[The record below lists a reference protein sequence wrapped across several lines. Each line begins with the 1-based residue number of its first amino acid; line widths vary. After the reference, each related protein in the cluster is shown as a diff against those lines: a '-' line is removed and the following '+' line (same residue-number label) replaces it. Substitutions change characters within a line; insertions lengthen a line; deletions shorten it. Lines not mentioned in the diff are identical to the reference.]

1 MAIQSYKVVWKGGEA
16 EITEKKSRFIAHV
29 APAETEEEAL
39 AFIEEIKKKYWDARH
54 NCTAYSIGIDQPIL
68 RCSDDG
74 EPSKTAGM
82 PMMEVL
88 QGEGLHNVVAV
99 VTRYF
104 GGTLL
109 GTGGLIRAYTK
120 STQEG
125 IKNCQIIT
133 KRLRKRMEVRCDY
146 STSGKIQYVAA
157 SGSVPILDTQYTDEV
172 AFDIVVPMDLV
183 GKIKKDFMEASGG
196 KAAIKEIGEG
206 YFAEID
212 GEIKI
217 LS

>member
-133 KRLRKRMEVRCDY
+133 KRLGKRMEVRCDY
-146 STSGKIQYVAA
+146 STSG
-157 SGSVPILDTQYTDEV
+157 
-172 AFDIVVPMDLV
+172 
-183 GKIKKDFMEASGG
+183 
-196 KAAIKEIGEG
+196 
-206 YFAEID
+206 
-212 GEIKI
+212 
-217 LS
+217 

>member
-1 MAIQSYKVVWKGGEA
+1 MAIRSYKVVWKGGEA

-54 NCTAYSIGIDQPIL
+54 NCTAYSIGVDQPIL

-125 IKNCQIIT
+125 IKNSQIIT
-133 KRLRKRMEVRCDY
+133 KHLGKRMEVRCDY

-157 SGSVPILDTQYTDEV
+157 SGSVPILDIQYTDEV
-172 AFDIVVPMDLV
+172 TFDFVVPIDLI

-196 KAAIKEIGEG
+196 KVKINEIGEG

-212 GEIKI
+212 GEIKM

>member
-1 MAIQSYKVVWKGGEA
+1 MAIRSYKVVWKGGEA

-54 NCTAYSIGIDQPIL
+54 NCTAYSIGADQPIL

-88 QGEGLHNVVAV
+88 QGEGLHNVVVV

-125 IKNCQIIT
+125 IKSSQIIT
-133 KRLRKRMEVRCDY
+133 KHLGKRIEVRCDY

-157 SGSVPILDTQYTDEV
+157 SGSVPILNIQYTDEV
-172 AFDIVVPMDLV
+172 TFDFVVPIDLI

-196 KAAIKEIGEG
+196 KAKINEIGEG

-212 GEIKI
+212 GEIKM

>member
-1 MAIQSYKVVWKGGEA
+1 MAIRSYKVVWKGGEA

-54 NCTAYSIGIDQPIL
+54 NCTAYSIGADQPIL

-88 QGEGLHNVVAV
+88 QGEGLHNVVVV

-125 IKNCQIIT
+125 IKSSQIIT
-133 KRLRKRMEVRCDY
+133 KHLGKRIEVRCDY

-157 SGSVPILDTQYTDEV
+157 SGSVLILNIQYTDEV
-172 AFDIVVPMDLV
+172 TFDFVVPIDLI

-196 KAAIKEIGEG
+196 KAKINEIGEG

-212 GEIKI
+212 GEIKM